1 MTAVADA
8 ERWVADRGLLGPGP
22 VAGGLLAG
30 GVSCDVV
37 AVTGPAGALV
47 VKHAGPYLRVAEEW
61 AAAPRRV
68 VHEGDVL
75 RALAALTPD
84 EVPALLAEDRDGHR
98 IALARAP
105 VAWTTWKVPL
115 LEGRA
120 DTAVAARLGRTVGTW
135 HAATWHR
142 EEYRALDDRELF
154 EQLRLVP
161 YLVTCQARRPEHADA
176 LQRVLDRLRGRRD
189 CLVHGDFSPKNV
201 LVGEGGLWVLD
212 HEVAHIGDPQFDLA
226 FMLSHLVLKA
236 VHRPDRAAA
245 YRACGEAFLGAY
257 AGAAPGAGAVDGPE
271 LCALTGALL
280 LARVHG
286 KSPAEY
292 LDGAGR
298 ARVSGLA
305 DQVLSAPVEEL
316 PALWRTVDEGERV

>member
-22 VAGGLLAG
+22 VAGELLAG

-61 AAAPRRV
+61 A
-68 VHEGDVL
+68 
-75 RALAALTPD
+75 
-84 EVPALLAEDRDGHR
+84 
-98 IALARAP
+98 
-105 VAWTTWKVPL
+105 
-115 LEGRA
+115 
-120 DTAVAARLGRTVGTW
+120 
-135 HAATWHR
+135 TWHR

-154 EQLRLVP
+154 EQLRLDP

-212 HEVAHIGDPQFDLA
+212 HEVGHIGDPQFDLA

-257 AGAAPGAGAVDGPE
+257 AGAAPGAG
-271 LCALTGALL
+271 
-280 LARVHG
+280 
-286 KSPAEY
+286 
-292 LDGAGR
+292 
-298 ARVSGLA
+298 
-305 DQVLSAPVEEL
+305 
-316 PALWRTVDEGERV
+316 TVDEGERV